1 MPTFNRNERVIVYSE
16 VGEAERTFIESRDM

>member
-16 VGEAERTFIESRDM
+16 VEKAERTFIESRDM